1 MSGNGQGKLFGGGGD
16 APAAAD
22 TSTLDGT
29 LTRIIYRHPESGFT
43 VARIHTTDGAEAT
56 AVGELWG
63 IPEGT
68 PIRLRG
74 AWVDDRKFGRQL
86 KVAGYQV
93 RSPETLVGIEKF
105 LGGGI
110 IPGIGPELARRM
122 VAKFG
127 PRTLEIVEKE
137 PDRLTE
143 VDGIGASRA
152 SKISAA
158 FAEHRHVQDVMV
170 FLRGHGV
177 TAAFAGRIVRKYG
190 KDAVRV
196 VKENPYR
203 LTEVWGI
210 GFRTADS
217 IAEKLGWA
225 RDAPARLQA
234 GLVFVLGDQVE
245 DGHTHVPENVLFDRG
260 AEILGVAREK
270 LLPALETLE
279 RGGSVTR
286 EVLGDRGRTASLA
299 AVTQLE
305 IEAAEAFAALC
316 RTPARVVALDVDQ
329 AVAEVEIAANLQL
342 APQQKQAVIAAAVDK
357 CVVVTGGPGVG
368 KTTIVRAIVELASRM
383 RRRFSLAAPTGR
395 AAKRLAESTG
405 REAITLHRLL
415 EYNPQTGAFQRDED
429 APLDA
434 DLVVVDECSMVDLAL
449 FRALVVALPPRTQ
462 LVLVGDVDQLPSV
475 GAGAVLADVIASGA
489 ATVVRLT
496 EIFRQA
502 AQSKIVTSAHLIN
515 QGEVP
520 DLDAAAS
527 SSGAATSDFYFVS
540 REEAVAAR
548 ETVVEMVAERIPAR
562 FGFDRMT
569 GVQVLAPMHR
579 GELGT
584 TALNVALQA
593 RLNPAGEDK
602 PELSR
607 GERAFRLGD
616 KVMQL
621 KNDYDRNVYNGDI
634 GIVERV
640 DPDAAKLWVAL
651 GDGRTAEYERA
662 DLDQLVLAYA
672 VSVHK
677 SQGSEYPAV
686 VIPLATQHFMML
698 GRSLLYTAVTRGKRL
713 VVIVGSRRAVGMAV
727 RNATARARYTWLA
740 ERIRES
746 VESDSVEASGEA
758 PEDLDEVDI

>member
-1 MSGNGQGKLFGGGGD
+1 MSGDRSGTGGQEKLFGGGD
-16 APAAAD
+16 APADAIV
-22 TSTLDGT
+22 LDGT
-29 LTRIIYRHPESGFT
+29 LARIVYRHPDSGFT
-43 VARIHTTDGAEAT
+43 VARIHTTEGGEAT

-74 AWVDDRKFGRQL
+74 AWVDDRRFGRQL

-127 PRTLEIVEKE
+127 PRTLEIVERE
-137 PDRLTE
+137 PERLTE
-143 VDGIGASRA
+143 VEGIGAGRA
-152 SKISAA
+152 AKISAA

-196 VKENPYR
+196 VRENPYR

-217 IAEKLGWA
+217 IAEKLGVA
-225 RDAPARLQA
+225 RDAPERLQA
-234 GLVFVLGDQVE
+234 GLVFVLGSEVE
-245 DGHTHVPENVLFDRG
+245 DGHTHVPENALFDRG

-279 RGGSVTR
+279 RGGTVMR

-299 AVTQLE
+299 TVTQLE
-305 IEAAEAFAALC
+305 IEAAAAFAELC
-316 RTPARVVALDVDQ
+316 RTPARLVALDIEQ
-329 AVAEVEIAANLQL
+329 AVAEVEVAADLQL
-342 APQQKQAVIAAAVDK
+342 APQQKKAVVAAAVDK

-368 KTTIVRAIVELASRM
+368 KTTIIRAVVELARRM

-405 REAITLHRLL
+405 QEAVTLHRLL
-415 EYNPQTGAFQRDED
+415 EYNPQSGAFQRDED
-429 APLDA
+429 NPLDA

-449 FRALVVALPPRTQ
+449 FRALVVALPARTQ

-515 QGEVP
+515 QGQLPE
-520 DLDAAAS
+520 LDSAP
-527 SSGAATSDFYFVS
+527 GASDFYFVG
-540 REEAVAAR
+540 RDEPVAAR
-548 ETVVEMVAERIPAR
+548 DTVVEMVAERIPAR

-593 RLNPAGEDK
+593 RLNPPGDDK

-607 GERAFRLGD
+607 GERAFRKGD

-640 DPDAAKLWVAL
+640 DPDAGKLWVAL

-727 RNATARARYTWLA
+727 KNATARARYTWLA
-740 ERIRES
+740 ERIREATAA
-746 VESDSVEASGEA
+746 EPGGDAAE
-758 PEDLDEVDI
+758 PDDLDDIDL